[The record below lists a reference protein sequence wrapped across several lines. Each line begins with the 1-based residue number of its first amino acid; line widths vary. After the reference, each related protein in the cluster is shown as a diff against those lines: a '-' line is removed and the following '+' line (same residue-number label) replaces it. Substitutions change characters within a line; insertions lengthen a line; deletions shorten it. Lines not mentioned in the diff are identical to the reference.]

1 MCENT
6 ALQALFDGTL
16 RNAQGQETRAM
27 LVYGAPNTGKTSF
40 AVRAAVAGCR
50 RWPQR
55 VTAMVVQ
62 NRTLAASIDAS
73 IIRELGVSRQS
84 RPVGTLASLAFR
96 IISAYCKSQHKP
108 APKLLN
114 GAEQDA
120 LLRKVVRSHV
130 QHVERGDNGDCAVCA
145 LLQEYFGT
153 PSWVGTL
160 TCGGEDG
167 ANVSATSVTSAT
179 ATSVTSAASAT
190 SVSSTYATVNSQ
202 LEISNA
208 FMHQLRD
215 MIARLDEL
223 GVGDAAS
230 EQAVFAALDS
240 VESTISS
247 STMPQ
252 VRVLLDRR
260 RTQWRLA
267 FALRAQYREAL
278 ASAYAGSFRL
288 DTSQLLV
295 EGVKAAKYLQQSAEM
310 PVLLVVDDFQD
321 ITLAGLSFVETLVSL
336 GTRVVLLANP
346 DESVQAFRGAYPDYS
361 VTVAVEGPLRAAEY
375 TLSQLDKSGQLNTT
389 NQLNQTNQL
398 NTTSQLLPTQQSS
411 PQPSSQLS
419 APTMRDILS
428 ARVSLSLTSQHSTD
442 VALPNR
448 PWKTPIFAGTLPVVS
463 LKHLN
468 NSAQSSNTLDDDG
481 TVCTALYRSQREELD
496 AVLWH
501 IKREHMVNR
510 RRWSDMALIA
520 HDNATVRLFGE
531 QLRQDGVPVRYS
543 LVTRPLKDE
552 PFVQG
557 LFALMEL
564 AYAVQRGM
572 SGIVSRLS
580 VGNNAGDLLR
590 PESSATSANLSSLA
604 LWVRSR
610 VNLIMESPLASVHC
624 ADMGLLNSTGAEI
637 PAKLGTVEALLRS
650 LASLAAV
657 IESDALAQSSPL
669 LSLMQLWDDV
679 RAKLL
684 VAARERSAASQ
695 VLVDN
700 RLVEDSNISNAGNSS
715 NAGDNSNAGNSGN
728 AGNNSGDLHT
738 LSLDACYMLCFVQAI
753 RYADGDGASD
763 GEHSTL
769 PQVTVL
775 SLLKTMAPHNP
786 HVQAFAKVWDWV
798 QQLASA
804 MRKNSDLLRAK
815 YALGEAWKI
824 CNVDKRWQRTALQHN
839 REGYCANDRLD
850 AAMRLFDYVSAYDSA
865 DSSDFVASDF
875 ADFADS
881 SDSVASDS
889 EYSADSSPSRAR
901 SSSDIADFI
910 AQVRGMEIEADS
922 LAHVA
927 PHPDA
932 VTLTTPAGAV
942 GKHWPLVWMPTVQQ
956 RVWPNLAPRSTMFGA
971 ESLANVILASRQR
984 SINATDLAANDKAS
998 VFAGEQRSFLLAV
1011 TRATECLH
1019 LSAQYSDSAVPSD
1032 FLYYY
1037 LPERYYNNE
1046 DSRTPFTE
1054 FTLPFAGL
1062 DMDVRGLVCAAR
1074 SKIARAEV
1082 ARARVETVGCEGVRS
1097 CADVPSC
1104 EAVVDAAQALQ
1115 LLSDNG
1121 VECAN
1126 PKQWGFMNDIT
1137 EDAEKFT
1144 NCTQKSEKVT
1154 EESEK
1159 VAKKVTKNTKVT
1171 KNIETEESASR
1182 SVVSLSP
1189 SAVDSLWA
1197 CPVCGLLSRQLA
1209 GPQKGSV
1216 ATYVGTLIH
1225 ETARW
1230 ASENQH
1236 YDLPETK
1243 VEETCAEASVT
1254 SESSYSPY
1262 VSKVRRINAI
1272 AQNMA
1277 DYYASIAP
1285 ELADIRDTRERYSAL
1300 ARQTNIMRALT
1311 AIAQYLVTA
1320 YDQSTYQLDA
1330 QKSDSGMLQTLSA
1343 SRKTISNGI
1352 GTLQK
1357 AYCELPTSA
1366 HFGFD
1371 DVTKVLNNTLQAA
1384 NLPTMQLSDVI
1395 ALMGALVGGWP
1406 DGVCDDLQVHI
1417 HGRIDRMET
1426 RTHADG
1432 STSMRVLDYKT
1443 GKALSASG
1451 VFNDLQLVCY
1461 QLALV
1466 FADEKPLIS
1475 NPHAPTIARS
1485 MLFHVVY
1492 NDTPAQDHNVAENVY
1507 QPPLFVGNMLNNNPP
1522 ESRVGFK
1529 TMSRLFDN
1537 PQREKLLSERPEGV
1551 SEQAWQS
1558 FRCLSET
1565 AQWSLNMIARV
1576 CYAAAVV
1583 RSQRIVA
1590 HPTSQ
1595 HVQYCRSQQ
1604 VCPACAGRLDTVY
1617 EVRQS

>member
-160 TCGGEDG
+160 TCGGEDS
-167 ANVSATSVTSAT
+167 ANVSAISSTADSVTSA
-179 ATSVTSAASAT
+179 ASAASAT

-223 GVGDAAS
+223 GVGDADS

-240 VESTISS
+240 VESTVSASNISSSTVSSSTISS

-295 EGVKAAKYLQQSAEM
+295 EGVKAAKYLQQSAQM

-375 TLSQLDKSGQLNTT
+375 TLSQSDQLDPT
-389 NQLNQTNQL
+389 NQLD
-398 NTTSQLLPTQQSS
+398 PTQQSS

-463 LKHLN
+463 LKQLN

-610 VNLIMESPLASVHC
+610 VNLIMGSPLASVHC

-695 VLVDN
+695 VLVDD
-700 RLVEDSNISNAGNSS
+700 RLVEDSNISNAGN
-715 NAGDNSNAGNSGN
+715 NSGL
-728 AGNNSGDLHT
+728 SRT
-738 LSLDACYMLCFVQAI
+738 FSLDACYMLCFVQAI

-798 QQLASA
+798 QQLASG

-875 ADFADS
+875 ADFADYVS
-881 SDSVASDS
+881 ADSVASDS
-889 EYSADSSPSRAR
+889 EYSADSSPSHAR

-1062 DMDVRGLVCAAR
+1062 DMDMRGLVCAAR

-1097 CADVPSC
+1097 CADAPSC
-1104 EAVVDAAQALQ
+1104 EAVADAAQALQ

-1126 PKQWGFMNDIT
+1126 PKQWDFMNDIT

-1144 NCTQKSEKVT
+1144 NCTEKSEKVT

-1159 VAKKVTKNTKVT
+1159 VAEKVTKNTKVT

-1311 AIAQYLVTA
+1311 TIAQYLVTA

-1343 SRKTISNGI
+1343 SKKTISNDI

-1366 HFGFD
+1366 HFCFD
-1371 DVTKVLNNTLQAA
+1371 DITAVLNNTLQAA

-1395 ALMGALVGGWP
+1395 ALMGSLVGGWP

-1507 QPPLFVGNMLNNNPP
+1507 QPPLFVGNMLNNNPS
-1522 ESRVGFK
+1522 ETRVGFK

>member
-167 ANVSATSVTSAT
+167 ANVSATSVTSA
-179 ATSVTSAASAT
+179 ASAASAT

-375 TLSQLDKSGQLNTT
+375 TLSQLDKSGQLKPT
-389 NQLNQTNQL
+389 NQLN
-398 NTTSQLLPTQQSS
+398 PTQQSS

-463 LKHLN
+463 LKQLN

-501 IKREHMVNR
+501 IKREHIVNR

-572 SGIVSRLS
+572 NGIVSRLS
-580 VGNNAGDLLR
+580 VVNNAGDLLR
-590 PESSATSANLSSLA
+590 SATSANLSSLA

-624 ADMGLLNSTGAEI
+624 ADMGLLNSAGAEI

-695 VLVDN
+695 VLVDD
-700 RLVEDSNISNAGNSS
+700 RLVEDSNISNAGNIS
-715 NAGDNSNAGNSGN
+715 NVGD
-728 AGNNSGDLHT
+728 NSGDLHT

-798 QQLASA
+798 QQLASG

-865 DSSDFVASDF
+865 DSLDSVASDF

-881 SDSVASDS
+881 VSSDSVSSDS

-984 SINATDLAANDKAS
+984 SINATDLAANDKSS

-1126 PKQWGFMNDIT
+1126 PKQWDFMNDIT

-1159 VAKKVTKNTKVT
+1159 VAEKVTKNT
-1171 KNIETEESASR
+1171 KNIETEESTSHP
-1182 SVVSLSP
+1182 VVSLSP

-1243 VEETCAEASVT
+1243 VEETCAEVSVT

-1262 VSKVRRINAI
+1262 ASQVRRINAI
-1272 AQNMA
+1272 AQHMA

-1343 SRKTISNGI
+1343 SKKTISNSI

-1357 AYCELPTSA
+1357 AYCELSTSA

-1371 DVTKVLNNTLQAA
+1371 DITAVLNNTLQAA

>member
-167 ANVSATSVTSAT
+167 ANVSATSATATSVTSAT

-230 EQAVFAALDS
+230 EQAVFVALDS
-240 VESTISS
+240 VESNISS

-252 VRVLLDRR
+252 VRVLLDLR

-295 EGVKAAKYLQQSAEM
+295 EGVKAAQYLQQSAEL

-375 TLSQLDKSGQLNTT
+375 TLSQSDQLDPT
-389 NQLNQTNQL
+389 NQLN
-398 NTTSQLLPTQQSS
+398 PTQQSS

-428 ARVSLSLTSQHSTD
+428 ARISLSLTSQHSTD

-580 VGNNAGDLLR
+580 VVNNAGDLLR
-590 PESSATSANLSSLA
+590 PESSATSATSANLSSLA

-657 IESDALAQSSPL
+657 IESDALAQNSPL

-695 VLVDN
+695 VLVDD
-700 RLVEDSNISNAGNSS
+700 RLVEDSNISNVGNSS
-715 NAGDNSNAGNSGN
+715 NAGDNSGLSR
-728 AGNNSGDLHT
+728 T
-738 LSLDACYMLCFVQAI
+738 FSLDACYMLCFVQAI

-798 QQLASA
+798 QQLASG

-824 CNVDKRWQRTALQHN
+824 CNVDKRWQCTALQHN

-875 ADFADS
+875 ADYVS

-889 EYSADSSPSRAR
+889 EYSADSSPSHAR

-984 SINATDLAANDKAS
+984 SINATDLAANDKSS

-1159 VAKKVTKNTKVT
+1159 VAKKVTKYTKVT

-1311 AIAQYLVTA
+1311 TIAQYLVTA

-1343 SRKTISNGI
+1343 SKKTISNDI

-1371 DVTKVLNNTLQAA
+1371 DITAVLNNTLQAA

-1522 ESRVGFK
+1522 ETRVGFK

>member
-1 MCENT
+1 
-6 ALQALFDGTL
+6 
-16 RNAQGQETRAM
+16 M

-160 TCGGEDG
+160 TCGGEDS
-167 ANVSATSVTSAT
+167 ANVS

-240 VESTISS
+240 VESNISS
-247 STMPQ
+247 STMLQ

-295 EGVKAAKYLQQSAEM
+295 EGVKAAQYLQQSAEL

-361 VTVAVEGPLRAAEY
+361 VTSAVKGPLRAAEY
-375 TLSQLDKSGQLNTT
+375 TLSQT
-389 NQLNQTNQL
+389 NQLNPAQQ
-398 NTTSQLLPTQQSS
+398 SSPQQSS

-428 ARVSLSLTSQHSTD
+428 ARISLSLTSQHSTD

-463 LKHLN
+463 LKQLN

-496 AVLWH
+496 AVFWH

-580 VGNNAGDLLR
+580 VVNNAGDLLR
-590 PESSATSANLSSLA
+590 PESSATSATSANLSSLA
-604 LWVRSR
+604 SWVRSR

-657 IESDALAQSSPL
+657 IESDALAQNSPL

-700 RLVEDSNISNAGNSS
+700 RLVEDSNISNVGNSS
-715 NAGDNSNAGNSGN
+715 NAGDNSGLSR
-728 AGNNSGDLHT
+728 T
-738 LSLDACYMLCFVQAI
+738 FSLDACYMLCFVQAI

-798 QQLASA
+798 QQLASG

-865 DSSDFVASDF
+865 DSSDFVASDSVASDF

-881 SDSVASDS
+881 VALDSVSSDS
-889 EYSADSSPSRAR
+889 EYSADSSPSHAR

-1126 PKQWGFMNDIT
+1126 PKQWDFMNDIT

-1154 EESEK
+1154 EKSEK
-1159 VAKKVTKNTKVT
+1159 VAKNTKNT

-1182 SVVSLSP
+1182 PVVSLSP

-1311 AIAQYLVTA
+1311 TIAQYLVTA

-1343 SRKTISNGI
+1343 SKKTISNSI

-1371 DVTKVLNNTLQAA
+1371 DITAVLNNTLQAA

-1507 QPPLFVGNMLNNNPP
+1507 QPPLFVGNMLNNNPS
-1522 ESRVGFK
+1522 ETRVGFK

>member
-167 ANVSATSVTSAT
+167 ASVSATSAT

-240 VESTISS
+240 VESTVSASNISSSTVSSSTISS

-375 TLSQLDKSGQLNTT
+375 TLSQSDQLNPT
-389 NQLNQTNQL
+389 NQLN
-398 NTTSQLLPTQQSS
+398 PTQQSS

-463 LKHLN
+463 LKQLN

-501 IKREHMVNR
+501 IKREHMVNH

-590 PESSATSANLSSLA
+590 LESSATSANLSTLA

-610 VNLIMESPLASVHC
+610 VNLIMGSPLASVHC

-700 RLVEDSNISNAGNSS
+700 RLVEDSNISNAG
-715 NAGDNSNAGNSGN
+715 DNSGLSR
-728 AGNNSGDLHT
+728 T
-738 LSLDACYMLCFVQAI
+738 FSLDACYMLCFVQAI

-798 QQLASA
+798 QQLASG

-875 ADFADS
+875 AD
-881 SDSVASDS
+881 SVSSDS
-889 EYSADSSPSRAR
+889 EYSADSSPSHAR

-1062 DMDVRGLVCAAR
+1062 DMDMRGLVCAAR

-1082 ARARVETVGCEGVRS
+1082 ARARVETVGCESVRS
-1097 CADVPSC
+1097 CADSPSY
-1104 EAVVDAAQALQ
+1104 EAVLDAAQALQ

-1126 PKQWGFMNDIT
+1126 PKQWDFMNDIT

-1154 EESEK
+1154 EKSE
-1159 VAKKVTKNTKVT
+1159 KVT

-1182 SVVSLSP
+1182 PVVSLSP

-1243 VEETCAEASVT
+1243 MEETCAEASVT

-1262 VSKVRRINAI
+1262 ASQVRRINAI

-1311 AIAQYLVTA
+1311 TIAQYLVTA

-1343 SRKTISNGI
+1343 SKKTISNDI

-1371 DVTKVLNNTLQAA
+1371 DITAVLNNTLQAA

>member
-160 TCGGEDG
+160 TCGGEDS
-167 ANVSATSVTSAT
+167 ANVS

-240 VESTISS
+240 VESNISS
-247 STMPQ
+247 STMLQ

-295 EGVKAAKYLQQSAEM
+295 EGVKAAQYLQQSAEL

-361 VTVAVEGPLRAAEY
+361 VTSAVKGPLRAAEY
-375 TLSQLDKSGQLNTT
+375 TLSQT
-389 NQLNQTNQL
+389 NQLNPAQQ
-398 NTTSQLLPTQQSS
+398 SSPQQSS

-428 ARVSLSLTSQHSTD
+428 ARISLSLTSQHSTD

-463 LKHLN
+463 LKQLN

-496 AVLWH
+496 AVFWH

-580 VGNNAGDLLR
+580 VVNNAGDLLR
-590 PESSATSANLSSLA
+590 PESSATSATSANLSSLA
-604 LWVRSR
+604 SWVRSR

-695 VLVDN
+695 VLVDD
-700 RLVEDSNISNAGNSS
+700 RLVEDSNISNVGNISNAGNIG
-715 NAGDNSNAGNSGN
+715 NAGDNSGLSR
-728 AGNNSGDLHT
+728 T
-738 LSLDACYMLCFVQAI
+738 FSLDACYMLCFVQAI

-824 CNVDKRWQRTALQHN
+824 CNVDKRWQRNALQHN

-881 SDSVASDS
+881 VASDS
-889 EYSADSSPSRAR
+889 GYSADSSPSHAR

-1126 PKQWGFMNDIT
+1126 PKQWDFMNDIT

-1144 NCTQKSEKVT
+1144 NCTEKSEKVT

-1159 VAKKVTKNTKVT
+1159 VAEKVAKNTKNTKVT

-1182 SVVSLSP
+1182 PVVSLSP

-1311 AIAQYLVTA
+1311 TIAQYLVTA

-1343 SRKTISNGI
+1343 SKKTISNSI

-1371 DVTKVLNNTLQAA
+1371 DITAVLNNTLQAA

-1522 ESRVGFK
+1522 ETRVGFK

>member
-1 MCENT
+1 
-6 ALQALFDGTL
+6 
-16 RNAQGQETRAM
+16 M

-160 TCGGEDG
+160 TCGGEDS
-167 ANVSATSVTSAT
+167 ANVSAISSTADSV
-179 ATSVTSAASAT
+179 TSVTSAASAT

-230 EQAVFAALDS
+230 EQAVFVALDS
-240 VESTISS
+240 VESNISS

-267 FALRAQYREAL
+267 FALRTQYREAL
-278 ASAYAGSFRL
+278 ASAYVGSFRL

-375 TLSQLDKSGQLNTT
+375 TLSQSDQLDPT
-389 NQLNQTNQL
+389 NQLN
-398 NTTSQLLPTQQSS
+398 PTPQSS

-463 LKHLN
+463 LKQLN

-580 VGNNAGDLLR
+580 VGNNADDLLR
-590 PESSATSANLSSLA
+590 PESSATSATSATSANLSSLA
-604 LWVRSR
+604 SWVRSR

-695 VLVDN
+695 VLVDD
-700 RLVEDSNISNAGNSS
+700 RLVEDSNISNVGNISNAGNIG
-715 NAGDNSNAGNSGN
+715 NAGDNSGLSR
-728 AGNNSGDLHT
+728 T
-738 LSLDACYMLCFVQAI
+738 FSLDACYMLCFVQAI

-798 QQLASA
+798 QQLASG

-865 DSSDFVASDF
+865 DSLDSVASDFVTADF

-881 SDSVASDS
+881 
-889 EYSADSSPSRAR
+889 ADSSPSHAR

-1126 PKQWGFMNDIT
+1126 PKQWDFMNDIT
-1137 EDAEKFT
+1137 EDVEKFT

-1159 VAKKVTKNTKVT
+1159 VAEKVAKNTKNT

-1182 SVVSLSP
+1182 PVVSLSP

-1311 AIAQYLVTA
+1311 TIAQYLVTA

-1343 SRKTISNGI
+1343 SKKTISNGI

-1371 DVTKVLNNTLQAA
+1371 DITAVLNNTLQAA

>member
-160 TCGGEDG
+160 TCGGEDS
-167 ANVSATSVTSAT
+167 ANVS

-240 VESTISS
+240 VESNISS
-247 STMPQ
+247 STMLQ

-295 EGVKAAKYLQQSAEM
+295 EGVKAAQYLQQSAEL

-361 VTVAVEGPLRAAEY
+361 VTSAVKGPLRAAEY
-375 TLSQLDKSGQLNTT
+375 TLSQT
-389 NQLNQTNQL
+389 NQLNPAQQ
-398 NTTSQLLPTQQSS
+398 SSPQQSS

-428 ARVSLSLTSQHSTD
+428 ARISLSLTSQHSTD

-463 LKHLN
+463 LKQLN

-496 AVLWH
+496 AVFWH

-580 VGNNAGDLLR
+580 VVNNAGDLLR
-590 PESSATSANLSSLA
+590 PESSATSATSANLSSLA
-604 LWVRSR
+604 SWVRSR

-695 VLVDN
+695 VLVDD
-700 RLVEDSNISNAGNSS
+700 RLVEDSNISNVGNISNAGNIG
-715 NAGDNSNAGNSGN
+715 NAGDNSGLSR
-728 AGNNSGDLHT
+728 T
-738 LSLDACYMLCFVQAI
+738 FSLDACYMLCFVQAI

-824 CNVDKRWQRTALQHN
+824 CNVDKRWQRNALQHN

-881 SDSVASDS
+881 VASDS
-889 EYSADSSPSRAR
+889 GYSADSSPSHAR

-1062 DMDVRGLVCAAR
+1062 DMDMRGLVCAAR

-1097 CADVPSC
+1097 CADSPSY
-1104 EAVVDAAQALQ
+1104 EAVLDAAQALQ

-1126 PKQWGFMNDIT
+1126 PKQWDFMNDIT

-1159 VAKKVTKNTKVT
+1159 VAEKVTKNT

-1311 AIAQYLVTA
+1311 TIAQYLVTA

-1343 SRKTISNGI
+1343 SKKTISNSI

-1371 DVTKVLNNTLQAA
+1371 DITAVLNNTLQAA

-1522 ESRVGFK
+1522 ETRVGFK

>member
-1 MCENT
+1 
-6 ALQALFDGTL
+6 
-16 RNAQGQETRAM
+16 M

-160 TCGGEDG
+160 TCGGEDS
-167 ANVSATSVTSAT
+167 ANVSAISSTADSVTSA
-179 ATSVTSAASAT
+179 ASAASAT

-230 EQAVFAALDS
+230 EQAVFVALDS
-240 VESTISS
+240 VESNISS

-295 EGVKAAKYLQQSAEM
+295 EGVKAAQYLQQSAEL

-361 VTVAVEGPLRAAEY
+361 VTVAVKGPLRAAEY
-375 TLSQLDKSGQLNTT
+375 TLSQSDQLNPT
-389 NQLNQTNQL
+389 NQLN
-398 NTTSQLLPTQQSS
+398 PTQQSS

-501 IKREHMVNR
+501 IKREHMVNH

-590 PESSATSANLSSLA
+590 PESSATSATSANLSSLA

-695 VLVDN
+695 VLVDD
-700 RLVEDSNISNAGNSS
+700 RLVEDSNISNVGNSS
-715 NAGDNSNAGNSGN
+715 NAGDNSGLSR
-728 AGNNSGDLHT
+728 T
-738 LSLDACYMLCFVQAI
+738 FSLDACYMLCFVQAI

-798 QQLASA
+798 QQLASG

-881 SDSVASDS
+881 SDSVSSDS
-889 EYSADSSPSRAR
+889 EYSADSSPSHAR

-984 SINATDLAANDKAS
+984 SINATDLAANDKSS

-1126 PKQWGFMNDIT
+1126 PKQWDFMNDIT

-1144 NCTQKSEKVT
+1144 NCTEKSEKVT

-1159 VAKKVTKNTKVT
+1159 VAEKVAKNTKNT

-1182 SVVSLSP
+1182 PVVSLSP

-1311 AIAQYLVTA
+1311 TIAQYLVTA

-1343 SRKTISNGI
+1343 SKKTISNDI

-1371 DVTKVLNNTLQAA
+1371 DITAVLNNTLQAA

-1507 QPPLFVGNMLNNNPP
+1507 QPPLFVGNMLNNNPS
-1522 ESRVGFK
+1522 ETRVGFK

>member
-160 TCGGEDG
+160 TCGGEDS
-167 ANVSATSVTSAT
+167 ANVSAISST
-179 ATSVTSAASAT
+179 ADSVTSAASAA

-230 EQAVFAALDS
+230 EQAVFVALDS
-240 VESTISS
+240 VESNISS

-267 FALRAQYREAL
+267 FALRTQYREAL

-336 GTRVVLLANP
+336 GTRVVLLGNP

-375 TLSQLDKSGQLNTT
+375 TLSQSDQLNPT
-389 NQLNQTNQL
+389 NQLNQTNQP

-411 PQPSSQLS
+411 PQSSSQLS

-428 ARVSLSLTSQHSTD
+428 ARISLSLTSQHSTD

-463 LKHLN
+463 LKQLN
-468 NSAQSSNTLDDDG
+468 NSAQSSNTLNDDG

-590 PESSATSANLSSLA
+590 PESSATSVTSATSANLSSLA

-657 IESDALAQSSPL
+657 IESDALAQNSPL

-679 RAKLL
+679 RTKLL
-684 VAARERSAASQ
+684 SAARERSAASQ

-700 RLVEDSNISNAGNSS
+700 RLVEDSNISNAGNIS
-715 NAGDNSNAGNSGN
+715 NVGDNSGLSR
-728 AGNNSGDLHT
+728 T
-738 LSLDACYMLCFVQAI
+738 FSLDACYMLCFVQAI

-798 QQLASA
+798 QQLASG

-881 SDSVASDS
+881 VSSDS
-889 EYSADSSPSRAR
+889 EYSADSSPSHAR

-1126 PKQWGFMNDIT
+1126 PKQWDFMNDIT

-1144 NCTQKSEKVT
+1144 NCTEKSE
-1154 EESEK
+1154 
-1159 VAKKVTKNTKVT
+1159 KVTKNTKVT

-1311 AIAQYLVTA
+1311 TIAQYLVTA

-1343 SRKTISNGI
+1343 SKKTISNDI

-1371 DVTKVLNNTLQAA
+1371 DITAVLNNTLQAA

>member
-167 ANVSATSVTSAT
+167 ANVSATSVTSA
-179 ATSVTSAASAT
+179 ASAASAT

-267 FALRAQYREAL
+267 FALRTQYREAL
-278 ASAYAGSFRL
+278 ASAYVGSFRL

-295 EGVKAAKYLQQSAEM
+295 EGVKAAKYLQQSAEL

-590 PESSATSANLSSLA
+590 SESSVTSATSATSANLSSLA

-624 ADMGLLNSTGAEI
+624 ADMGLLNSAGAEI

-684 VAARERSAASQ
+684 VAARERSATSQ

-700 RLVEDSNISNAGNSS
+700 RLVEDSNIGNAGNIS
-715 NAGDNSNAGNSGN
+715 NAGD
-728 AGNNSGDLHT
+728 NSGDLHT

-798 QQLASA
+798 QQLASG

-865 DSSDFVASDF
+865 DS
-875 ADFADS
+875 ADFADYVS
-881 SDSVASDS
+881 SDSVSSDS
-889 EYSADSSPSRAR
+889 EYSADSSPSHAR

-956 RVWPNLAPRSTMFGA
+956 RVWPNLASRSTMFGA

-1074 SKIARAEV
+1074 SKIARAEI
-1082 ARARVETVGCEGVRS
+1082 ARNRVETVGCESVRS
-1097 CADVPSC
+1097 CADAPSC

-1126 PKQWGFMNDIT
+1126 PKQWDFMNDIT

-1144 NCTQKSEKVT
+1144 NRTEKSEKVT
-1154 EESEK
+1154 KKSEK
-1159 VAKKVTKNTKVT
+1159 VTKYT
-1171 KNIETEESASR
+1171 KNIETEESTSHP
-1182 SVVSLSP
+1182 VVSLSP

-1311 AIAQYLVTA
+1311 TIAQYLVTA

-1343 SRKTISNGI
+1343 SKKTISNSI

-1371 DVTKVLNNTLQAA
+1371 DITAVLNNTLQAA

-1406 DGVCDDLQVHI
+1406 DGVCDNLQVHI

>member
-167 ANVSATSVTSAT
+167 ANVSATSVTSA
-179 ATSVTSAASAT
+179 ASAASAT
-190 SVSSTYATVNSQ
+190 SAASVSSTYATVNSQ

-230 EQAVFAALDS
+230 EQAVFVALDS
-240 VESTISS
+240 VESNISS

-295 EGVKAAKYLQQSAEM
+295 EGVKAAQYLQQSAEL

-361 VTVAVEGPLRAAEY
+361 VTVAVKGPLRAAEY
-375 TLSQLDKSGQLNTT
+375 TLSQSDQLNP
-389 NQLNQTNQL
+389 
-398 NTTSQLLPTQQSS
+398 TSQLNPTQQSS

-428 ARVSLSLTSQHSTD
+428 ARISLSLTSQHSTD
-442 VALPNR
+442 IALPNR

-463 LKHLN
+463 LKQLN
-468 NSAQSSNTLDDDG
+468 NSDQSSNTLDDDG

-580 VGNNAGDLLR
+580 VVNNAGDLLR
-590 PESSATSANLSSLA
+590 PESSATSATSANLSSLA

-695 VLVDN
+695 VLVDD
-700 RLVEDSNISNAGNSS
+700 RLVEDSNISNVGNSS
-715 NAGDNSNAGNSGN
+715 NAGDNSGLSR
-728 AGNNSGDLHT
+728 T
-738 LSLDACYMLCFVQAI
+738 FSLDACYMLCFVQAI

-798 QQLASA
+798 QQLASG

-824 CNVDKRWQRTALQHN
+824 CNVDKRWQCTALQHN

-881 SDSVASDS
+881 SDSVSSDS
-889 EYSADSSPSRAR
+889 EYSADSSPSHAR

-984 SINATDLAANDKAS
+984 SINATDLAANDKSS

-1062 DMDVRGLVCAAR
+1062 DMDMRGLVCAAR

-1126 PKQWGFMNDIT
+1126 PKQWDFMNDIT

-1144 NCTQKSEKVT
+1144 NCTEKSEKVT

-1159 VAKKVTKNTKVT
+1159 VAEKVTKNTKVT

-1311 AIAQYLVTA
+1311 TIAQYLVTA

-1343 SRKTISNGI
+1343 SKKTISNGI

-1371 DVTKVLNNTLQAA
+1371 DITAVLNNTLQAA

-1507 QPPLFVGNMLNNNPP
+1507 QPPLFVGNMLNNNPS
-1522 ESRVGFK
+1522 ETRVGFK